1 MSEFIYSLL
10 RLKLEGAMKLR
21 LVLALSLLL
30 LSPQGALAIPS
41 STTLVTADVSKS
53 CEFSTE
59 LDPIETIGNTP
70 GTYTIGDLGYT
81 CNFQGSGA
89 TVTISSTGG
98 TELVNP
104 ADTGGGVQ
112 YRVRWG
118 LSPFVSL
125 TAAGPGVAEIEAGVI
140 PPGPPRTEVK
150 GAVSIQYSSPLT
162 VAGTYTDTIVFTI
175 SP

>member
-1 MSEFIYSLL
+1 
-10 RLKLEGAMKLR
+10 MKLR

-70 GTYTIGDLGYT
+70 GTYTIGDLGYK
-81 CNFQGSGA
+81 CNFQGSAA

-125 TAAGPGVAEIEAGVI
+125 TAAGTAGVAEIEAGVI
-140 PPGPPRTEVK
+140 PPGPPLTEVK

-162 VAGTYTDTIVFTI
+162 VAGKYSDTIVFTI